1 MDRENVIKGLEC
13 CIGCG
18 IEDTPGCED
27 CPYNDMD
34 DTCVCMRPLYEDALA
49 LLKAQEPIAPE
60 PTTDN
65 DWVCGNCAESL
76 VGYSELDAGGFV
88 TYRFSY
94 CPNCGRA
101 VKWNG

>member
-1 MDRENVIKGLEC
+1 MMDREKVIKGLEC
-13 CIGCG
+13 CQLDVNKCLDCPYLDKQNKVAECG
-18 IEDTPGCED
+18 IELH
-27 CPYNDMD
+27 
-34 DTCVCMRPLYEDALA
+34 RDALA

-101 VKWNG
+101 VKWG